1 MISPDTRSLILES
14 TRAGVPLDGPRGS
27 ARAARTTPEAVRAAM
42 GDPSEEG
49 RAFARAMADASEE
62 GARAM
67 VAAAQPVSEA
77 PRVTWASGETQL
89 ARVESDPGQ
98 GDRWAQIQAEAAR
111 YAPGPLGFFL
121 WIDARCVAHGMPSC
135 SAWWRY
141 SIGAFYDSGKSFGIF
156 LVGRGGGKSTTLERI
171 AGADSLF
178 TERKVTNGQTHTW
191 PFISV
196 GPDDANR
203 RISGIAAVYRAAGL
217 AIIGEENTEG
227 SKHKEGVKV
236 TRAPRG
242 ALELLDMRG
251 NAIQLASIAGTI
263 GNVSGPSTIGMT
275 IDEAAKL
282 HDKTTNANP
291 LTEIIAS
298 GAQTSRARRGWRAIV
313 SSSAWETSG
322 AHYQL
327 IEQGDNES
335 NFIARIG
342 EPFLAEAVAGFESVA
357 AWEAAGG
364 QGRAPNSS
372 AAERIRAHA
381 RSLTAASPMIPTWL
395 ANPTLGHPDAL
406 PWDGAALASR
416 KLVQAL
422 PEGALGGIPR
432 EAFWLRENGSVPLA
446 TGGASKGA
454 RWTAEDWAA
463 HREAMRGM
471 GPARIGETDFAAL
484 HFDPFGGGET
494 RAPGRYRGL

>member
-1 MISPDTRSLILES
+1 MIPDSARPLILES
-14 TRAGVPLDGPRGS
+14 LRVGCDLASACRGAKVPLPE
-27 ARAARTTPEAVRAAM
+27 ARALLAS
-42 GDPSEEG
+42 DPSWCAAVNEALAEG
-49 RAFARAMADASEE
+49 ERASREAWAT
-62 GARAM
+62 
-67 VAAAQPVSEA
+67 VAKESAEKAAPVVAHKTEPSG
-77 PRVTWASGETQL
+77 PWAKMH
-89 ARVESDPGQ
+89 
-98 GDRWAQIQAEAAR
+98 AEAR
-111 YAPGPLGFFL
+111 ERAPGPMGYFL
-121 WIDARCVAHGMPSC
+121 LVDARCVAAGMPST
-135 SAWWRY
+135 SPFWLY
-141 SIGAFYDSGKSFGIF
+141 SVKGLYDSEKAWGIF
-156 LVGRGGGKSTTLERI
+156 DIGRGGGKSTTLEKFTSER
-171 AGADSLF
+171 SLF
-178 TERKVTNGQTHTW
+178 ATRHVPPGQVWTW
-191 PFISV
+191 PFISI

-203 RISGIAAVYRAAGL
+203 RITGIAAVYRALGL
-217 AIIGEENTEG
+217 VVIGDENTEG
-227 SKHKEGVKV
+227 GKHREGIKML
-236 TRAPRG
+236 RAPRG
-242 ALELLDMRG
+242 SLELVDAGG

-335 NFIARIG
+335 NFIAKIG

-364 QGRAPNSS
+364 PGRNPNPD
-372 AAERIRAHA
+372 AAARIRAHA

-432 EAFWLRENGSVPLA
+432 ELFWLRENGSVPMS
-446 TGGASKGA
+446 GGAA
-454 RWTAEDWAA
+454 TARRWTMEDWTA
-463 HREAMRGM
+463 HREAMRGIT
-471 GPARIGETDFAAL
+471 GGR
-484 HFDPFGGGET
+484 FDPGEDRLSGLT
-494 RAPGRYRGL
+494 GLPIASAPSRYRPL

>member
-1 MISPDTRSLILES
+1 MAMIPDSARPLILES
-14 TRAGVPLDGPRGS
+14 LRVGCDLASACKGAKVSKDEARALLASDPAWCAAVNEALAEGERANRAAWAGVATESAEKAAPVVTRDAEPLP
-27 ARAARTTPEAVRAAM
+27 T
-42 GDPSEEG
+42 EG
-49 RAFARAMADASEE
+49 
-62 GARAM
+62 G
-67 VAAAQPVSEA
+67 
-77 PRVTWASGETQL
+77 
-89 ARVESDPGQ
+89 
-98 GDRWAQIQAEAAR
+98 RWEQIEAEAAR
-111 YAPGPLGFFL
+111 YAPGPLGFYL
-121 WIDARCVAHGMPSC
+121 WIDARCIAAGMHATSN
-135 SAWWRY
+135 WWRY
-141 SIGAFYDSGKSFGIF
+141 SIGDFYGSGKSFGIF
-156 LVGRGGGKSTTLERI
+156 LVGRGGGKSSTLERI

-178 TERKVTNGQTHTW
+178 ADRKVPPGQTWTW

-242 ALELLDMRG
+242 ALELVDMRG

-335 NFIARIG
+335 NFIAKIG

-364 QGRAPNSS
+364 PGRNPNPD
-372 AAERIRAHA
+372 AAARIRAHA

-432 EAFWLRENGSVPLA
+432 ELFWLRENGSVPMAGGAA
-446 TGGASKGA
+446 TGRT
-454 RWTAEDWAA
+454 RWTMEDWTA
-463 HREAMRGM
+463 HREQMRGI
-471 GPARIGETDFAAL
+471 GPQRVGETDFPAL
-484 HFDPFGGGET
+484 HFDPFGGGEIP
-494 RAPGRYRGL
+494 APGRYRGL